1 MKKSRKT
8 SSIKSKSPSPPRK
21 GHHSKQQ
28 QHNYQHQL
36 DMSSSFS
43 KKVPTLDLKQ
53 LDKNAKGRQQNNNNL
68 ALASANNKE
77 SANRSA
83 LATSSHRSIFERN
96 SFQDMLTKHGVQEEF
111 NINNYP
117 EMLRI
122 REEAIGFRE
131 KMEQKYINKMFKQKQ
146 LSPTTYKKKQKELE
160 VWVTKEREEVKKTKK
175 VFEEELQKTAKM
187 IKMTQ

>member
-1 MKKSRKT
+1 
-8 SSIKSKSPSPPRK
+8 
-21 GHHSKQQ
+21 
-28 QHNYQHQL
+28 
-36 DMSSSFS
+36 
-43 KKVPTLDLKQ
+43 
-53 LDKNAKGRQQNNNNL
+53 
-68 ALASANNKE
+68 
-77 SANRSA
+77 
-83 LATSSHRSIFERN
+83 
-96 SFQDMLTKHGVQEEF
+96 
-111 NINNYP
+111 
-117 EMLRI
+117 MLRI